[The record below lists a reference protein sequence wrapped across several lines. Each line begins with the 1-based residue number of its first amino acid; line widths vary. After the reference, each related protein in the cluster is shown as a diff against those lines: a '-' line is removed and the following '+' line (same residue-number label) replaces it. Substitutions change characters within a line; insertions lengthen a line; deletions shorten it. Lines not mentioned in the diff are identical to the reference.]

1 MKAINKRR
9 MGGVYVVEFAI
20 IGLLL
25 FTLLFGVLEMGRL
38 YFTVNGLDEVVRRGA
53 RLAAVCDI
61 RDTDILRRAIFNEA
75 GPSGD
80 VPSSLIGSL
89 ETADLTLAYLDENG
103 GEVLNPDDLTFGA
116 IRYVQLR
123 VEDFTFD
130 LLIPGFRGE
139 FTLQVFRSTFPR
151 ESLGRHAEGPKPDD
165 QPSTIN
171 PSVGVTPC

>member
-1 MKAINKRR
+1 MKAINRRR

-38 YFTVNGLDEVVRRGA
+38 YFTVNALDEVVRRGA

-61 RDTDILRRAIFNEA
+61 RDEDILRRAIFNKV
-75 GPSGD
+75 GPEGD

-89 ETADLTLAYLDENG
+89 ETADLTLVYLNENG
-103 GEVLNPDDLTFGA
+103 TTVANPDDLTFGS

-123 VEDFTFD
+123 VENFLHE
-130 LLIPGFRGE
+130 LLIPGFGGA
-139 FTLQVFRSTFPR
+139 FTLPAFRSTIPR